1 MWYHRRRRGGG
12 RWIASL
18 VFLAGMLGGA
28 SWVRD
33 RMKQNSDKTVGAV
46 TLWLIGG
53 SMIGFGLLMFLL
65 TIGSNWFTG
74 LGLGFT
80 FCLVPGAVALFAGW
94 MAHRYGNRSE
104 TDSVGGREH
113 VTRAGAVENLLVYD
127 PGKSAPKPSY
137 YRERAAAYR
146 RRIESIIRNRRAGP
160 LADWLKTIV
169 PRLQGWEERVGQ
181 LGNRLA
187 AFESDSIIQCDIK
200 EVPAQAARLRRQMEA
215 EADPLIREAMARTLQ
230 GYEMQQAQLE
240 ALIRLM
246 RRTRLQLD
254 DTLAS
259 MGIVYSQVQLVDAAD
274 LDGTRTAQITG
285 EIEEQVSRLNE
296 LLSALTDV
304 YQQPEDLS
312 EIARRI
318 RLERGQT
325 SQQS

>member
-1 MWYHRRRRGGG
+1 MWHHRHRRGGG

-18 VFLAGMLGGA
+18 VLLAGMLGGA

-33 RMKQNSDKTVGAV
+33 RMKQNSNKSVGAV

-65 TIGSNWFTG
+65 TIGSSWFTG
-74 LGLGFT
+74 LGLGFA
-80 FCLVPGAVALFAGW
+80 FCLVPGALAAFAGW

-104 TDSVGGREH
+104 TESVGGQERA
-113 VTRAGAVENLLVYD
+113 TRNTTVENPLVYD

-160 LADWLKTIV
+160 LADWLHTIV

-187 AFESDSIIQCDIK
+187 SFESDSIIQRDIK
-200 EVPAQAARLRRQMEA
+200 EVPTQAARLQRQMEV
-215 EADPLIREAMARTLQ
+215 EADPSICEAMARTLQ
-230 GYEMQQAQLE
+230 GYEVQQAQLV

-254 DTLAS
+254 DTLTS
-259 MGIVYSQVQLVDAAD
+259 MGIIYSQVQLVDAAD

-285 EIEEQVSRLNE
+285 EIEEQVNRLNE

-312 EIARRI
+312 EAARRI
-318 RLERGQT
+318 RLEHGQT